1 MPLPRPSILHVIT
14 GLQVGG
20 AEMMLVKTL
29 PALKK
34 YDHTVCV
41 LLGDGPLAAPL
52 REGGVRVVVLDLR
65 RHPLRGLITF
75 WRLCR
80 KRPSLLIS
88 YLIHADLFTRFLAP
102 LFGVKR
108 RICFIRNNL
117 IGSKYHRLLQIER
130 ATQRLVQGYFS
141 VSQSVVDAY
150 IRELRYPAK
159 KMTVIANGLIP
170 DPIIKAQPLS
180 RAELGAAEGVPL
192 VLMVGKFFAQKGHR
206 YLIEAWP
213 AVQRAFPTARLL
225 LAGGGPL
232 EGEIR
237 VQVKKRGFEGQIQFL
252 GVRSDIPRL
261 LKTADVFVFPTL
273 FEGMSNALLEAM
285 LAGCAIVTTD
295 IPENREIVTDDE
307 VLFVPPANSEK
318 LAEALVALLNDQ
330 ARQKRMGACAKQRV
344 QRDFLIDRTIAT
356 LDAAYQK
363 ALAA

>member
-1 MPLPRPSILHVIT
+1 
-14 GLQVGG
+14 
-20 AEMMLVKTL
+20 
-29 PALKK
+29 
-34 YDHTVCV
+34 
-41 LLGDGPLAAPL
+41 
-52 REGGVRVVVLDLR
+52 
-65 RHPLRGLITF
+65 
-75 WRLCR
+75 
-80 KRPSLLIS
+80 
-88 YLIHADLFTRFLAP
+88 
-102 LFGVKR
+102 
-108 RICFIRNNL
+108 
-117 IGSKYHRLLQIER
+117 LQIER